1 MPQSIRLNIIPFT
14 PHKTKLSF
22 AFYLVKEKGM
32 APIHWSKLF
41 ETFPEG
47 REAADQFFYT
57 DFLQAREGAIEKEI
71 DLLHCIS
78 FAKHYFSY
86 LILQYFQQIDGAI
99 VFPSFTQDVSVW
111 FEVKTAADT
120 LYKVYNKYSIDVQY
134 SGVVYKQFN
143 LALAYNGISK
153 VLRTPVS
160 QIQDLDTRL
169 YTKVLCNGS
178 VWHYEHSLPTELKE
192 QPENVYPVLNYNL
205 KKQYDIYE
213 ELKKVNRYP
222 IYYGLLESFY
232 NHYLN
237 TPTFNKIVKL
247 DPKGFYTV
255 PDEKVYAVGRGNNIL
270 EFKNGTDINPGLGII
285 RHKPLKAN
293 TDGHLKLFF
302 IYNKADAD
310 FVKGNMYKFMME
322 GWHGTINGKPKDAAP
337 LISYIN
343 QPFSFDAA
351 KQTSFI
357 SNDTIFEEVKEQ
369 LDKFSLEPNCT
380 YVAIYISPIK
390 KDDKAHPQHNA
401 YYKIKEHLLDKGI
414 TSQVIYKEHL
424 DKPEFYYFLP
434 NIYVALLAKMGGIPW
449 RLARSRQ
456 NELIIG
462 VGAFKHLNAEHRFVG
477 SAFCFGNDG
486 RFEGFNCYR
495 SNETKMLA
503 GSIKDSV
510 EKFIEQHQSV
520 SRVIIHFYKEI
531 SDPKE
536 LQPILNMLDNIGHAK
551 VPVIV
556 VTVNKTESR
565 ELLAFDMNSSG
576 KMPVSGT
583 FLSVGFNKFLLFNN
597 VRYKEDAY
605 LSAKDYHFPVKLSFK
620 SSKPAALTMEVIGQ
634 LIDQVYQF
642 SRMYWKSISQQN
654 LPVTTIYPEM
664 VAEVFPHFER
674 DDLPEFAKKN
684 LWFL

>member
-1 MPQSIRLNIIPFT
+1 MIQLNLIPFT
-14 PHKTKLSF
+14 PIKTTLSC
-22 AFYLVKEKGM
+22 AFYPEKQKGM
-32 APIHWSKLF
+32 APIHWSKLL
-41 ETFPEG
+41 ETFPED
-47 REAADQFFYT
+47 RDPAAQFYYT
-57 DFLQAREGAIEKEI
+57 DFLPEREGAIVKKL
-71 DLLHCIS
+71 DLLQCIS
-78 FAKHYFSY
+78 FAKHYFRY
-86 LILQYFQQIDGAI
+86 QILQYFRQMQDSV
-99 VFPSFTQDVSVW
+99 VFPNFTQDVEVW
-111 FEVKTAADT
+111 FEDKSANDP
-120 LYKVYNKYSIDVQY
+120 LYKVYNKYSLDAEY
-134 SGVVYKQFN
+134 SGAIPKQYQ
-143 LALAYNGISK
+143 LTLAYNGISK

-160 QIQDLDTRL
+160 EIRDLDTRI

-178 VWHYEHSLPTELKE
+178 IWHYEHTLPEELKE
-192 QPENVYPVLNYNL
+192 QPENVYPVLNYDL

-222 IYYGLLESFY
+222 VYLALLESFY

-237 TPTFNKIVKL
+237 TPTFNKIIKL
-247 DPKGFYTV
+247 DNRGFYTV
-255 PDEKVYAVGRGNNIL
+255 PEEKVYNVGKGNNIL
-270 EFKNGTDINPGLGII
+270 QFKNGTHINPGLGILM
-285 RHKPLKAN
+285 HKPLKAY

-322 GWHGTINGKPKDAAP
+322 GWHGTINGKPKDAEP

-351 KQTSFI
+351 KQTAFV
-357 SNDTIFEEVKEQ
+357 NNETIFEEVKEQ
-369 LDKFSLEPNCT
+369 LDKFSLEDNCT
-380 YVAIYISPIK
+380 YVAIYISPIR
-390 KDDKAHPQHNA
+390 KDDKTHPQHNA

-424 DKPEFYYFLP
+424 DKPDFYYFLP

-449 RLARSRQ
+449 RLARSRH

-462 VGAFKHLNAEHRFVG
+462 VGAFKPFNSPHRFVG

-486 RFEGFNCYR
+486 KFEGFNCYR
-495 SNETKMLA
+495 SSETKMLA

-510 EKFIEQHQSV
+510 EKFIEQHQAV

-536 LQPILNMLDNIGHAK
+536 LQPILNMLDSIGHSN
-551 VPVIV
+551 VPVII
-556 VTVNKTESR
+556 VTINKTESR
-565 ELLAFDMNSSG
+565 ELLAFDMNSPG

-583 FLSVGFNKFLLFNN
+583 FLSIGFNKFLLFNN

-605 LSAKDYHFPVKLSFK
+605 LSAKDYHFPVKLSIK
-620 SSKPAALTMEVIGQ
+620 SSKPAGLTMEIMGQ

-664 VAEVFPHFER
+664 VAEIFPHFER

>member
-1 MPQSIRLNIIPFT
+1 MQQIKLNLIPFT
-14 PHKTKLSF
+14 PVKTTLSC
-22 AFYLVKEKGM
+22 AFYPEKQRGM
-32 APIHWSKLF
+32 APIHWSKLL
-41 ETFPEG
+41 ETFPED
-47 REAADQFFYT
+47 RDPAAQYYYT
-57 DFLQAREGAIEKEI
+57 DFLPEKEGAIVKEI
-71 DLLHCIS
+71 DLLQCIS
-78 FAKHYFSY
+78 FAKHYFRY
-86 LILQYFQQIDGAI
+86 QILQYFRQIQDSV
-99 VFPSFTQDVSVW
+99 VFPNFTQDVEVW
-111 FEVKTAADT
+111 FEDKSANDP
-120 LYKVYNKYSIDVQY
+120 LYKVYNKYSLDTEY
-134 SGVVYKQFN
+134 SGAIPKQYQ
-143 LALAYNGISK
+143 LTLAYNGISK

-160 QIQDLDTRL
+160 EIRDLDTRI

-178 VWHYEHSLPTELKE
+178 IWHYEHTLLEELKE
-192 QPENVYPVLNYNL
+192 QPENVFPVLNYDL

-222 IYYGLLESFY
+222 IYLALLESFY

-237 TPTFNKIVKL
+237 TPTFNKIIKL
-247 DPKGFYTV
+247 DSRGFYTV
-255 PDEKVYAVGRGNNIL
+255 PEEKVYTVGKGNNIL
-270 EFKNGTDINPGLGII
+270 QFKNGTHINPGLGILM
-285 RHKPLKAN
+285 HKPLKAY

-322 GWHGTINGKPKDAAP
+322 GWHGTINGKPKNAEP

-351 KQTSFI
+351 KQTAFV
-357 SNDTIFEEVKEQ
+357 NNETIFEEVKKQ
-369 LDKFSLEPNCT
+369 LDKFSLEDNCT
-380 YVAIYISPIK
+380 YVAIYISPIR
-390 KDDKAHPQHNA
+390 KDDKTHPQHNA

-424 DKPEFYYFLP
+424 DKPDFYYFLP

-462 VGAFKHLNAEHRFVG
+462 VGAFKPFNSPHRFVG

-486 RFEGFNCYR
+486 KFEGFNCYR
-495 SNETKMLA
+495 SSETKMLA

-510 EKFIEQHQSV
+510 EKFIEQHQAV

-536 LQPILNMLDNIGHAK
+536 LQPILDMLDKIGHGN

-556 VTVNKTESR
+556 VTINKTESR
-565 ELLAFDMNSSG
+565 ELLAFDVNSPG

-583 FLSVGFNKFLLFNN
+583 FISIGFNKFLLFNN

-605 LSAKDYHFPVKLSFK
+605 LTAKDYHFPVKLSIK
-620 SSKPAALTMEVIGQ
+620 SSKPAGLTMEIMGQ

-664 VAEVFPHFER
+664 VAEIFPHFDR

>member
-1 MPQSIRLNIIPFT
+1 MSQSIRLNIIPFT
-14 PHKTKLSF
+14 PHKTIFSF
-22 AFYLVKEKGM
+22 AFYPAKEKGM
-32 APIHWSKLF
+32 APIHWSKLLDS
-41 ETFPEG
+41 FPEG
-47 REAADQFFYT
+47 RDLAEQYYYT
-57 DFLQAREGAIEKEI
+57 DFLKPREGAIVKEI
-71 DLLHCIS
+71 ELLNCIS
-78 FAKHYFSY
+78 LAKHYFSY
-86 LILQYFQQIDGAI
+86 LILHYFQQIDGSV
-99 VFPSFTQDVSVW
+99 VFPNFTQDVAVW
-111 FEVKTAADT
+111 FEDKDAADP
-120 LYKVYNKYSIDVQY
+120 LYKVYNKYSIDVEY
-134 SGVVYKQFN
+134 GGVIPRQFQ
-143 LALAYNGISK
+143 LTLAYNGTSK

-160 QIQDLDTRL
+160 QIQDVDTRI

-178 VWHYEHSLPTELKE
+178 IWHYEHSLPDELKE

-222 IYYGLLESFY
+222 IYLNFLEKFY

-237 TPTFNKIVKL
+237 TPTFNKIIKL

-255 PDEKVYAVGRGNNIL
+255 PEERVYTVGKGNNIL
-270 EFKNGTDINPGLGII
+270 QFKNGTHINPGLGII
-285 RHKPLKAN
+285 MHKPLKAY
-293 TDGHLKLFF
+293 TEGHLKLFF
-302 IYNKADAD
+302 IYNKADGD

-322 GWHGTINGKPKDAAP
+322 GWHGTINGKPKDAEP

-343 QPFSFDAA
+343 QPFSFDAS
-351 KQTSFI
+351 KQTAFTN
-357 SNDTIFEEVKEQ
+357 NDNIFEEVKEQ

-390 KDDKAHPQHNA
+390 RDDKDHPQHNA

-414 TSQVIYKEHL
+414 TSQVIYREHL

-449 RLARSRQ
+449 RLARTRQ

-462 VGAFKHLNAEHRFVG
+462 VGAFKPVNAQHRFVG

-486 RFEGFNCYR
+486 KFEGFNCYR
-495 SNETKMLA
+495 SNETQLLA

-510 EKFIEQHQSV
+510 EKFIEQHKTV
-520 SRVIIHFYKEI
+520 NRIIIHFYKEI

-536 LQPILNMLDNIGHAK
+536 LEPILNMLDKIGHGD

-556 VTVNKTESR
+556 ITVNKTESR
-565 ELLAFDMNSSG
+565 ELLAFDINSPG

-583 FLSVGFNKFLLFNN
+583 YLRVGYNKFLLFNN
-597 VRYKEDAY
+597 VRYKEDTM
-605 LSAKDYHFPVKLSFK
+605 LSAKDYHFPVKLSIK
-620 SSKPAALTMEVIGQ
+620 SSRPGELTMGIISQ

-664 VAEVFPHFER
+664 VAEIFPHFER

>member
-1 MPQSIRLNIIPFT
+1 MQQIKLNLIPFT
-14 PHKTKLSF
+14 PVKTTLSC
-22 AFYLVKEKGM
+22 AFYPEKQKGM

-41 ETFPEG
+41 ETFPED
-47 REAADQFFYT
+47 RDPAAQFYYT
-57 DFLQAREGAIEKEI
+57 DFLPEREEAIVKE
-71 DLLHCIS
+71 LNLPQCIS
-78 FAKHYFSY
+78 FAKHYFRY
-86 LILQYFQQIDGAI
+86 QILQYFQQMQDSV
-99 VFPSFTQDVSVW
+99 VFPNFTQDVEVW
-111 FEVKTAADT
+111 FEDKSANDP
-120 LYKVYNKYSIDVQY
+120 LYKVYNKYSLDAEYGGAIPKQY
-134 SGVVYKQFN
+134 Q
-143 LALAYNGISK
+143 LTLAYNGISK
-153 VLRTPVS
+153 VLRKPVS
-160 QIQDLDTRL
+160 EIRDLDTRI

-178 VWHYEHSLPTELKE
+178 IWHYEHTLPEELKE
-192 QPENVYPVLNYNL
+192 QPENVYPVLNYDL

-222 IYYGLLESFY
+222 IYLALLESFY

-237 TPTFNKIVKL
+237 TPSFNKIIKL
-247 DPKGFYTV
+247 DTRGFYTV
-255 PDEKVYAVGRGNNIL
+255 PEEKVYTVGKGNNIL
-270 EFKNGTDINPGLGII
+270 QFKNGTHINPGLGILM
-285 RHKPLKAN
+285 HKPLKAY

-322 GWHGTINGKPKDAAP
+322 GWHGTINGKPKNAEP

-351 KQTSFI
+351 KQTAFV
-357 SNDTIFEEVKEQ
+357 NNETIFEEVKEQ
-369 LDKFSLEPNCT
+369 LDKFSLEDNCT
-380 YVAIYISPIK
+380 YVAIYISPIR
-390 KDDKAHPQHNA
+390 KDDKTHPQHNA

-424 DKPEFYYFLP
+424 DKPDFYYFLP

-462 VGAFKHLNAEHRFVG
+462 VGAFKPFNSPHRFVG

-486 RFEGFNCYR
+486 KFEGFNCYR
-495 SNETKMLA
+495 SSETKMLA

-510 EKFIEQHQSV
+510 EKFIEQHKAV

-536 LQPILNMLDNIGHAK
+536 LQPILDMLDKLGHGD

-556 VTVNKTESR
+556 VTINKTESR
-565 ELLAFDMNSSG
+565 ELLAFDMNSPG

-583 FLSVGFNKFLLFNN
+583 FLSIGFNKFLLFNN

-605 LSAKDYHFPVKLSFK
+605 LTAKDYHFPVKLSIK
-620 SSKPAALTMEVIGQ
+620 SSKPAELTMGIIGQ

-664 VAEVFPHFER
+664 VAEIFPHFER